1 MSAVDYVPTT
11 FLPVMF
17 DEEATAHI
25 KIVES
30 AEAQSL
36 VDETTKV
43 LANPPG
49 HERLVRNQ
57 LLNLQ
62 METAGYAM
70 LKPGVPAIHL
80 HYRGPQVGDDGRL
93 AISGMV
99 TFNLIEIQEY
109 QAVDAA

>member
-17 DEEATAHI
+17 GEEATAHI

-43 LANPPG
+43 LANRPG
-49 HERLVRNQ
+49 HEKLVRNQ
-57 LLNLQ
+57 LLSLQ
-62 METAGYAM
+62 METARYAM
-70 LKPGVPAIHL
+70 LKPGIPAIP
-80 HYRGPQVGDDGRL
+80 RGPQVGDDGRL
-93 AISGMV
+93 TISGMV